1 MQTVAD
7 ELEVKGKAARK
18 AARELAKTTGQVKN
32 QALLNIADGLKY
44 RQEEILAANEKDCDA
59 GRENGLS
66 ESLLDRLLLNPERL
80 EGIASEVRNVASLPD
95 PVGETIEMRAM
106 PNGLQIGK
114 RRVPLGVIG
123 AIYESRP
130 NVTVDISTLCLKSG
144 NAIILRGGKEAINSN
159 TTLARLIRDS
169 IASAGVTEDAVQF
182 IESTDRA
189 LVGQMLKMRGIID
202 LIIPRGGK
210 ELVNRVAS
218 EATMPA
224 ITGGIGVCHTYVD
237 KAADVDMAVSIVY
250 NAKVQRPSVCN
261 ALDTVLVHS
270 AIAPAYLPRMAEEFG
285 KAGVEMR
292 CDRRALSI
300 LGPVDGLRITPAS
313 EDDWGTEFLS
323 LTAAVKIVDSL
334 DGAIDHIVTYG
345 SGHSEA
351 IITEDYTAAMRFLD
365 EVDSSAVMVNASTR
379 FNDGAQFGLGA
390 EVAISTNK
398 MHARGPM
405 GLRELTSYKWIVMGT
420 GQIRS

>member
-32 QALLNIADGLKY
+32 QALLNIADGLKS

-95 PVGETIEMRAM
+95 PVGETIEMRVM

-224 ITGGIGVCHTYVD
+224 ITGGVGVCHTYVD

>member
-44 RQEEILAANEKDCDA
+44 RQAEILAANEKDCDA

-80 EGIASEVRNVASLPD
+80 EGMASEVRNVAALPD

-159 TTLARLIRDS
+159 TTLARLIKDS
-169 IASAGVTEDAVQF
+169 IASAGVPGDAVQF

-237 KAADVDMAVSIVY
+237 KAADVEMAVSIVH

-300 LGPVDGLRITPAS
+300 LGPIDGLRIIPAS